1 MASSIDTANR
11 KAGSDQS
18 QTAYNHSVADSQRDK
33 TSFRAQKVALGAD
46 KFNPAR
52 LDNAIQQKLS
62 DPA

>member
-33 TSFRAQKVALGAD
+33 TSFRAQKVASSAD
-46 KFNPAR
+46 PYNPAR
-52 LDNAIQQKLS
+52 LGDIE
-62 DPA
+62 